1 MIGRLAAGLTV
12 AVVLT
17 VSLVEAQAA
26 VVVCQ
31 RKKTIRLREGSC
43 KPSEQPVRLDGASVD
58 PATLDQVPS
67 AGTAGSAATA
77 ATADNATSAT
87 AADTAT
93 TAENAANASLL
104 DGLDS
109 TAFQGRIRWA
119 HVASGGSSILS
130 QSGGISLRTEPIT
143 GIVVLNFGE
152 DLRGR
157 GIIATVRNGLTARGW
172 AQVSIC
178 GFNNGGGPETTL
190 CNVGGDVD
198 DMPYELAVAIVDHD
212 GNAVD
217 RNFYVAVLP

>member
-43 KPSEQPVRLDGASVD
+43 KPTEQPVRLDGASVD

-157 GIIATVRNGLTARGW
+157 GIIATVRTGLTARGCRLNRGHR
-172 AQVSIC
+172 AKPPPRLPPITFSCVSI
-178 GFNNGGGPETTL
+178 PSRPRRWTRL
-190 CNVGGDVD
+190 CRHPSQFSPGK
-198 DMPYELAVAIVDHD
+198 P
-212 GNAVD
+212 
-217 RNFYVAVLP
+217 RR